1 MRDTVVISD
10 SYGLDTRL
18 DGELSLT
25 TGSAEM
31 VNLTLPMESQPDII
45 AASEECDLQIPEE
58 AEFGII
64 TKVNEGAYPAYE
76 GAVEITPSEEEQIL
90 NTANKTVLQNI
101 VINPI
106 PSSYGRITWNGS
118 VITVS

>member
-1 MRDTVVISD
+1 MIDKVVIND
-10 SYGLDTRL
+10 SSGLDTKL
-18 DGELSLT
+18 DGELSLA

-31 VNLTLPMESQPDII
+31 ADLTLPMDCQQDII
-45 AASEECDLQIPEE
+45 AASAECKLQVPEE

-64 TKVNEGAYPAYE
+64 TKVNGGAYPAYE
-76 GAVEITPSEEEQIL
+76 GAAEITPSEEEQIL